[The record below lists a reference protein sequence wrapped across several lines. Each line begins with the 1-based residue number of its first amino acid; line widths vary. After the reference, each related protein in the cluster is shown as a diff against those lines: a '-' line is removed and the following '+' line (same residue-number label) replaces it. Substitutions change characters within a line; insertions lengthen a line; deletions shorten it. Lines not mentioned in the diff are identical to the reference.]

1 MPVVVNRRLITDAE
15 INAESA
21 HVQAGGIT
29 ERQEEAA
36 RRLAI
41 RELLRLRAVE
51 LGIDCTG
58 DLDAAIDQMLEREV
72 QIPDVDERACRRYF
86 DSNPER
92 FCMPVTVEVRHIL
105 IAAPPDDPDGRAAA
119 EQRAGELI
127 AELRTTPERF
137 AELSVR
143 YSACPSNTNG
153 GHLGAISRN
162 QTVPEFETVVLRLA
176 PGLAERPVETRYGFH
191 VVEILSREGGHPLAY
206 EDVSSGIAEYLHVR
220 SWHRAVHQYI
230 QILIDEAEIRGVDF
244 PETDTPLIQ

>member
-21 HVQAGGIT
+21 LVQAGGII

-41 RELLRLRAVE
+41 RELLSLRASE

-72 QIPDVDERACRRYF
+72 RIPEVDETACQRYF
-86 DSNPER
+86 EANPER
-92 FCMPVTVEVRHIL
+92 FRTPVTADARHIL
-105 IAAPPDDPDGRAAA
+105 IKAAPDDP
-119 EQRAGELI
+119 EQRARAEKQAGGLLEELRVEPDRFGEL
-127 AELRTTPERF
+127 AARH
-137 AELSVR
+137 
-143 YSACPSNTNG
+143 SACPSAMNG
-153 GHLGAISRN
+153 GYLGAIGRG
-162 QTVPEFETVVLRLA
+162 QTVPEFEAVVLRLA

-206 EDVSSGIAEYLHVR
+206 EDVSSEIAEYLHVR
-220 SWHRAVHQYI
+220 SWHRAVHQYL
-230 QILIDEAEIRGVDF
+230 QILIDEAEIRGIDF
-244 PETDTPLIQ
+244 PENGTPLIQ